1 MSLNVPEA
9 EREAFLEGARLSRAW
24 MADMKARG
32 RDIPDSLLKQ
42 GIPYDSIKD
51 AVNMLIMMRRA
62 AIFHDRTRITK
73 VSQIEHHPGELEY
86 S

>member
-42 GIPYDSIKD
+42 GIPYDCP
-51 AVNMLIMMRRA
+51 A
-62 AIFHDRTRITK
+62 
-73 VSQIEHHPGELEY
+73 
-86 S
+86 